1 MSDVNEFNAQS
12 GEVALR
18 TYTKSELK
26 QRVKDSSSDTPKE
39 IVANPESEA
48 LTSAINKLK
57 TIGLTEEEAK
67 AIAGI

>member
-1 MSDVNEFNAQS
+1 MSDINEFDAQS
-12 GEVALR
+12 GEVVIRA
-18 TYTKSELK
+18 YTKTELK

-39 IVANPESEA
+39 VVPNLESEA